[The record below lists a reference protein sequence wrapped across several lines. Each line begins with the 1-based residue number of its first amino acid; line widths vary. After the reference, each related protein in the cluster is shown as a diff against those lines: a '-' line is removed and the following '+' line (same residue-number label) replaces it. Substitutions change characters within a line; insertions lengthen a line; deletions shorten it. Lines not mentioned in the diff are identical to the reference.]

1 MQQTGSAG
9 APRRWIVNNRLHR
22 ETQWPLRLGT
32 WLAVVA
38 IGVGCC
44 RADDASPPGNSASQP
59 SFFQSLSSMMGGGDK
74 RTLEATAPKPAASPS
89 DDPVSL
95 QGKGKPDVKLYVALA
110 HLAEE
115 KGQLA
120 EAQQQY
126 KLGLEESP
134 DDLRALLGY
143 ARLKDRLGE
152 PNAAMKFYQ
161 RAIKAQPKEAAV
173 YNNLAIHYATQSMYR
188 ESLAAFQRAIG
199 LRPKEIRY
207 RNNVATVLVQLNRP
221 QDAFVQLCAVHE
233 RATAH
238 YNLGVLMAKNG
249 QPQPAAEQFSIAL
262 QWNPSLLPARQ
273 WLEHLGDD
281 AVNILP
287 TDGGRRASRSR
298 PQRPRLGPIAPSHR
312 TKQRGDRLQPGADIA
327 NLAAP
332 ARDIAVR
339 GVAGDRRAQ
348 RRPQLPAATAGEASA
363 LAGCRGCERLP
374 LVSGEQTTTWGSPRN
389 VDSPGDHAV
398 VPPAPLPPTGP

>member
-1 MQQTGSAG
+1 
-9 APRRWIVNNRLHR
+9 
-22 ETQWPLRLGT
+22 
-32 WLAVVA
+32 
-38 IGVGCC
+38 
-44 RADDASPPGNSASQP
+44 
-59 SFFQSLSSMMGGGDK
+59 MGGGDK

-143 ARLKDRLGE
+143 VRLKDRLGE

-161 RAIKAQPKEAAV
+161 WAIKAQPKEAAV

-221 QDAFVQLCAVHE
+221 QDAFVQLLAVHE

-262 QWNPSLLPARQ
+262 QWNPSRPPAR
-273 WLEHLGDD
+273 
-281 AVNILP
+281 
-287 TDGGRRASRSR
+287 
-298 PQRPRLGPIAPSHR
+298 
-312 TKQRGDRLQPGADIA
+312 
-327 NLAAP
+327 
-332 ARDIAVR
+332 
-339 GVAGDRRAQ
+339 
-348 RRPQLPAATAGEASA
+348 
-363 LAGCRGCERLP
+363 
-374 LVSGEQTTTWGSPRN
+374 
-389 VDSPGDHAV
+389 
-398 VPPAPLPPTGP
+398 

>member
-1 MQQTGSAG
+1 
-9 APRRWIVNNRLHR
+9 
-22 ETQWPLRLGT
+22 
-32 WLAVVA
+32 
-38 IGVGCC
+38 
-44 RADDASPPGNSASQP
+44 
-59 SFFQSLSSMMGGGDK
+59 MGGGDK

-161 RAIKAQPKEAAV
+161 WAIKAQPKEAAV

-238 YNLGVLMAKNG
+238 YNLGVLMAKKRSAAAG
-249 QPQPAAEQFSIAL
+249 RGAILHRPAMEPVAAAGAAMDRAS
-262 QWNPSLLPARQ
+262 
-273 WLEHLGDD
+273 GDD

-363 LAGCRGCERLP
+363 LAGCRGCA
-374 LVSGEQTTTWGSPRN
+374 TTSAGLRGANDDLGIATECRFSRRSCRRAASP
-389 VDSPGDHAV
+389 SPADRSV
-398 VPPAPLPPTGP
+398 M